1 MSVRL
6 QFEIEEDW
14 LRELEELQKLGGIKT
29 KKELLNNA
37 MTLLRWAAKQRLS
50 GRTIVS
56 VTNDGS
62 ERELEMPYLEA
73 VASHAGDKEHKAMS
87 VPAISA

>member
-1 MSVRL
+1 MKNVIRL
-6 QFEIEEDW
+6 QFEIDEEW
-14 LRELEELQKLGGIKT
+14 LNELEQLRNLGGLRT

-37 MTLLRWAAKQRLS
+37 LTLLRWAVKQRQN

-56 VTNDGS
+56 VSADGS

-73 VASHAGDKEHKAMS
+73 VSGGAKVVKSETASVS
-87 VPAISA
+87 R